1 MRSIRTRL
9 ATAPTLIIEPDAAPR
24 ATLLWYH
31 GLGVAKETH
40 IPELERFARAGIR
53 AVGID
58 AAGHG
63 ERRLPDFEERFA
75 PPREVIEPLLFQL
88 VDDSVGEIASIL
100 DALEV
105 DNAALCGVSF
115 GGYITYRGAAREPRI
130 TAAVAL
136 LGSPDAHDA
145 DSMFPTALLSLTAE
159 NDVNVPPA
167 AAREFHRALESRYS
181 GAPARLGYHEYPG
194 AVHAMKE
201 EEWNDAIERLIAWVL
216 EYGALRNLP
225 EGS

>member
-1 MRSIRTRL
+1 MKSIRTRL
-9 ATAPTLIIEPDAAPR
+9 GTAPVLIIEPDAAPR

-31 GLGVAKETH
+31 GLGVSKETH
-40 IPELERFARAGIR
+40 ILELERFARVGIR

-88 VDDSVGEIASIL
+88 VNDSVAEIPSIL

-105 DNAALCGVSF
+105 EQATLCGVSF
-115 GGYITYRGAAREPRI
+115 GGYITYRGAAHEPRI
-130 TAAVAL
+130 TTAVAL
-136 LGSPDAHDA
+136 LGSPDANDA

-159 NDVNVPPA
+159 NDVNVPPT

-181 GAPARLGYHEYPG
+181 GAPERLAYHEYAG

-201 EEWNDAIERLIAWVL
+201 EEWHDAIERLIAWVL